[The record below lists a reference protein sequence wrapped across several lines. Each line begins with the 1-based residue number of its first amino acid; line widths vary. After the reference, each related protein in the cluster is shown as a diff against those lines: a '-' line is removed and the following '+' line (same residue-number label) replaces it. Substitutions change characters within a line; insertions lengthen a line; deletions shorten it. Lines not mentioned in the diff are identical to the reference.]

1 MVEGLNVSHSG
12 ARILIVDDLPEK
24 LLVYRTLLEDLDAQI
39 VEAHSGTEALKRV
52 LEGEFAVILLDVNM
66 PDIDGLETATLVRRH
81 KNGRHT
87 PIIFITAYADEM
99 QTARGY
105 ELGAVDYILSPV
117 IAPVIRTKVR
127 VFVDLYE
134 ARAALALSNQEL
146 ETRVTERTGELQ
158 KSNERLQA
166 EIAERLRAEAEREAL
181 LAREK
186 VLRAEAEELS
196 RLKDEFLA
204 TMSHEL
210 RTPLNAIFG
219 WITLLRT
226 RRLDEATQERALE
239 TIERNARAQK
249 RLIEDLLDV
258 SRIVT
263 GKVALELVTVDPRR
277 VVEAALETMHPAA
290 QAKGL
295 KIVPLL
301 DIGAGTVRGD
311 FARLQQIV
319 CNLLSNAIKF
329 TDAGG
334 HVEVCLARR
343 NGEVE
348 ISIADSGQGIKPEFL
363 PLVFDRFRQE
373 DGSISRRHGGLGLG
387 LAIVRHLVELH
398 AGSVDAQSAGEGKGA
413 RFIVRLPVREANL
426 IPRVAEAPT
435 NGIVTA
441 AMLMGVRLLVVDDD
455 PGARELI
462 SGMLEG
468 FGAQVSVAESGQAA
482 LSLLFAQRPDV
493 LIADLGMPG
502 MDGYALIE
510 QVRALDP
517 DFGGLTPAV
526 AVTAYASPQDRLRA
540 LQAGYQNH
548 VAKPVEAEELA
559 IVIASLAGRPAQDK
573 ERSFGERLP
582 VRSGFRDQHRRA
594 GGTAAFQVAMRLSG
608 IRQRIG
614 LPDEHAD
621 RFVLHRREKL
631 ARRTIERLSRG
642 DVVEQRRPCQEQRP
656 ALTQLERS

>member
-1 MVEGLNVSHSG
+1 
-12 ARILIVDDLPEK
+12 
-24 LLVYRTLLEDLDAQI
+24 
-39 VEAHSGTEALKRV
+39 
-52 LEGEFAVILLDVNM
+52 
-66 PDIDGLETATLVRRH
+66 
-81 KNGRHT
+81 
-87 PIIFITAYADEM
+87 
-99 QTARGY
+99 
-105 ELGAVDYILSPV
+105 
-117 IAPVIRTKVR
+117 
-127 VFVDLYE
+127 
-134 ARAALALSNQEL
+134 
-146 ETRVTERTGELQ
+146 
-158 KSNERLQA
+158 
-166 EIAERLRAEAEREAL
+166 
-181 LAREK
+181 
-186 VLRAEAEELS
+186 
-196 RLKDEFLA
+196 
-204 TMSHEL
+204 
-210 RTPLNAIFG
+210 
-219 WITLLRT
+219 
-226 RRLDEATQERALE
+226 
-239 TIERNARAQK
+239 
-249 RLIEDLLDV
+249 
-258 SRIVT
+258 
-263 GKVALELVTVDPRR
+263 
-277 VVEAALETMHPAA
+277 
-290 QAKGL
+290 
-295 KIVPLL
+295 VPLL

-348 ISIADSGQGIKPEFL
+348 ISVSDSGQGIKPEFL

-413 RFIVRLPVREANL
+413 KFIVRLPVREASL
-426 IPRVAEAPT
+426 LPRVTEAPPP
-435 NGIVTA
+435 GGMVTP
-441 AMLMGVRLLVVDDD
+441 AMLMGLRLLVVDDD

-482 LSLLFAQRPDV
+482 LTLLFAQRPDV

-502 MDGYALIE
+502 MDGYVLIE

-573 ERSFGERLP
+573 
-582 VRSGFRDQHRRA
+582 RA
-594 GGTAAFQVAMRLSG
+594 
-608 IRQRIG
+608 
-614 LPDEHAD
+614 
-621 RFVLHRREKL
+621 
-631 ARRTIERLSRG
+631 
-642 DVVEQRRPCQEQRP
+642 
-656 ALTQLERS
+656 

>member
-1 MVEGLNVSHSG
+1 MSHPR

-39 VEAHSGTEALKRV
+39 VEAHSGTEALKRI

-66 PDIDGLETATLVRRH
+66 PDIDGLETANLIRRH

-87 PIIFITAYADEM
+87 PIIFITSYADEM

-117 IAPVIRTKVR
+117 IAPVLRTKVR

-134 ARAALALSNQEL
+134 ARAALSLSNQEL
-146 ETRVTERTGELQ
+146 ETRVAERTAELQ
-158 KSNERLQA
+158 KSNERLHA

-186 VLRAEAEELS
+186 VLRSEAEELS

-301 DIGAGTVRGD
+301 DTGAGTVRGD
-311 FARLQQIV
+311 FARLQQVV

-329 TDAGG
+329 TNAGG

-348 ISIADSGQGIKPEFL
+348 ISVADSGQGIKPEFL

-413 RFIVRLPVREANL
+413 RFIVRLPVREAAMP
-426 IPRVAEAPT
+426 PRSIEGPSGGMATP
-435 NGIVTA
+435 
-441 AMLMGVRLLVVDDD
+441 AMLTGLRLLVVDDD

-462 SGMLEG
+462 SGMLTG
-468 FGAQVSVAESGQAA
+468 FGAQVTVAEGGQAA
-482 LSLLFAQRPDV
+482 LKLLFAEPPDV
-493 LIADLGMPG
+493 LIADLGMPE

-517 DFGGLTPAV
+517 DFGGKTPAV

-573 ERSFGERLP
+573 
-582 VRSGFRDQHRRA
+582 RA
-594 GGTAAFQVAMRLSG
+594 
-608 IRQRIG
+608 
-614 LPDEHAD
+614 
-621 RFVLHRREKL
+621 
-631 ARRTIERLSRG
+631 
-642 DVVEQRRPCQEQRP
+642 
-656 ALTQLERS
+656 

>member
-1 MVEGLNVSHSG
+1 MAQAR

-24 LLVYRTLLEDLDAQI
+24 LLVYGTLLEDLDAQI
-39 VEAHSGTEALKRV
+39 VEARSGTEALKRV

-66 PDIDGLETATLVRRH
+66 PDIDGLETANLVRRH

-87 PIIFITAYADEM
+87 PIIFITSYADEM

-117 IAPVIRTKVR
+117 IASVLRTKVR
-127 VFVDLYE
+127 VFVDLYQ

-146 ETRVTERTGELQ
+146 ESRVTDRTAELQ
-158 KSNERLQA
+158 KSNERLQG

-295 KIVPLL
+295 QIVPLL
-301 DIGAGTVRGD
+301 DSSAGTVRGD

-329 TDAGG
+329 TPAGG
-334 HVEVCLARR
+334 QVEVCLARR
-343 NGEVE
+343 DGEVE
-348 ISIADSGQGIKPEFL
+348 ISIRDSGQGIKPEFL

-398 AGSVDAQSAGEGKGA
+398 AGTVDADSAGEGKGA
-413 RFIVRLPVREANL
+413 RFSVRLPARDATVV
-426 IPRVAEAPT
+426 PRAVEIAP
-435 NGIVTA
+435 GGMVTV
-441 AMLMGVRLLVVDDD
+441 AMLTGVRLLVVDDD

-468 FGAQVSVAESGQAA
+468 FGAEVSVAESGPAA
-482 LSLLFAQRPDV
+482 LTLLFAQRPDV
-493 LIADLGMPG
+493 LVADLGMPG

-517 DFGGLTPAV
+517 DYGGQTPAV
-526 AVTAYASPQDRLRA
+526 AVTAYASPLDRLRA

-559 IVIASLAGRPAQDK
+559 IVIASLAGRTAQDK
-573 ERSFGERLP
+573 
-582 VRSGFRDQHRRA
+582 
-594 GGTAAFQVAMRLSG
+594 
-608 IRQRIG
+608 
-614 LPDEHAD
+614 
-621 RFVLHRREKL
+621 
-631 ARRTIERLSRG
+631 RG
-642 DVVEQRRPCQEQRP
+642 
-656 ALTQLERS
+656 

>member
-1 MVEGLNVSHSG
+1 VPHSR

-66 PDIDGLETATLVRRH
+66 PDIDGLETANLVRRH

-87 PIIFITAYADEM
+87 PIIFITSYADEM

-117 IAPVIRTKVR
+117 IAPVLRTKVR

-134 ARAALALSNQEL
+134 ARVALSLSNQEL
-146 ETRVTERTGELQ
+146 ETRVAERTAELQ
-158 KSNERLQA
+158 RSNERLHG

-295 KIVPLL
+295 KILPLL
-301 DIGAGTVRGD
+301 DTGAGTVRGD
-311 FARLQQIV
+311 FARLQQVV

-348 ISIADSGQGIKPEFL
+348 ISVADSGQGIKPEFL

-413 RFIVRLPVREANL
+413 RFIVRLPVREATL
-426 IPRVAEAPT
+426 MPRIMETPASGGMATPS
-435 NGIVTA
+435 
-441 AMLMGVRLLVVDDD
+441 MLAGLRLLVVDDD

-462 SGMLEG
+462 SGMLAG
-468 FGAQVSVAESGQAA
+468 YGARVMVAEDGQGA
-482 LSLLFAQRPDV
+482 LKLLFAERPDV
-493 LIADLGMPG
+493 LIADLGMPE

-517 DFGGLTPAV
+517 DFGGKTPAV

-573 ERSFGERLP
+573 
-582 VRSGFRDQHRRA
+582 RA
-594 GGTAAFQVAMRLSG
+594 
-608 IRQRIG
+608 
-614 LPDEHAD
+614 
-621 RFVLHRREKL
+621 
-631 ARRTIERLSRG
+631 
-642 DVVEQRRPCQEQRP
+642 
-656 ALTQLERS
+656 

>member
-1 MVEGLNVSHSG
+1 MSHSR

-66 PDIDGLETATLVRRH
+66 PDIDGLETANLLRRH

-87 PIIFITAYADEM
+87 PIIFITSYADEM

-117 IAPVIRTKVR
+117 IAPVLRTKVR

-134 ARAALALSNQEL
+134 ARAALSLANHEL
-146 ETRVTERTGELQ
+146 ETRVTDRTAELQ

-181 LAREK
+181 LAREQ

-329 TDAGG
+329 TDSGG

-348 ISIADSGQGIKPEFL
+348 ISVADSGQGITPEFL

-398 AGSVDAQSAGEGKGA
+398 AGSVEAQSLGEGKGA
-413 RFIVRLPVREANL
+413 KFIVRLPVREGSL
-426 IPRVAEAPT
+426 MPRMNEAPNSST
-435 NGIVTA
+435 VTPS
-441 AMLMGVRLLVVDDD
+441 MLMGVRLLVVDDD

-468 FGAQVSVAESGQAA
+468 FGAQVATAESGQAA

-502 MDGYALIE
+502 MDGYTLIE
-510 QVRALDP
+510 QVRGLEP

-573 ERSFGERLP
+573 
-582 VRSGFRDQHRRA
+582 RA
-594 GGTAAFQVAMRLSG
+594 
-608 IRQRIG
+608 
-614 LPDEHAD
+614 
-621 RFVLHRREKL
+621 
-631 ARRTIERLSRG
+631 
-642 DVVEQRRPCQEQRP
+642 
-656 ALTQLERS
+656 

>member
-1 MVEGLNVSHSG
+1 LNVSHPR

-52 LEGEFAVILLDVNM
+52 LEGEFAVLLLDVNM
-66 PDIDGLETATLVRRH
+66 PDIDGLETANLVRRH

-87 PIIFITAYADEM
+87 PIIFITSYADEM

-117 IAPVIRTKVR
+117 IAPVLRTKVR

-290 QAKGL
+290 QTKGL

-329 TDAGG
+329 TDTGG
-334 HVEVCLARR
+334 QVEVCLARR

-413 RFIVRLPVREANL
+413 KFIVRLPAREANL
-426 IPRVAEAPT
+426 LPRVTEAPAGT
-435 NGIVTA
+435 KVSA

-468 FGAQVSVAESGQAA
+468 FGAQVSVAESGQVA

-510 QVRALDP
+510 QVRGLDP

-573 ERSFGERLP
+573 
-582 VRSGFRDQHRRA
+582 RA
-594 GGTAAFQVAMRLSG
+594 
-608 IRQRIG
+608 
-614 LPDEHAD
+614 
-621 RFVLHRREKL
+621 
-631 ARRTIERLSRG
+631 
-642 DVVEQRRPCQEQRP
+642 
-656 ALTQLERS
+656 

>member
-1 MVEGLNVSHSG
+1 LSTEGLNVSHPR

-24 LLVYRTLLEDLDAQI
+24 LLVYRTLLEDLEAQI
-39 VEAHSGTEALKRV
+39 VEAHSGTEALKRI

-66 PDIDGLETATLVRRH
+66 PDIDGLETANLVRRH

-87 PIIFITAYADEM
+87 PIIFITSYADEM

-117 IAPVIRTKVR
+117 IASVLRTKVR

-134 ARAALALSNQEL
+134 TRAALALSNQEL
-146 ETRVTERTGELQ
+146 ETRVAERTAELQ
-158 KSNERLQA
+158 QSNERLHA

-226 RRLDEATQERALE
+226 RRLDETTQERALG

-301 DIGAGTVRGD
+301 DTNAGTVRGD
-311 FARLQQIV
+311 FARLQQVV

-329 TDAGG
+329 TDSGG
-334 HVEVCLARR
+334 QVEVCLARR
-343 NGEVE
+343 NEEVE
-348 ISIADSGQGIKPEFL
+348 ISISDSGQGIKPEFL

-398 AGSVDAQSAGEGKGA
+398 AGSVHAYSAGEGKGA
-413 RFIVRLPVREANL
+413 RFVVRLPLRGASA
-426 IPRVAEAPT
+426 PSRSAEAPT
-435 NGIVTA
+435 GAMATT
-441 AMLMGVRLLVVDDD
+441 AMLMGVRLLVVDND

-468 FGAQVSVAESGQAA
+468 FGAQVSVAENGHAA
-482 LSLLFAQRPDV
+482 LTLLLAQRPDV
-493 LIADLGMPG
+493 LVADLGMPD
-502 MDGYALIE
+502 MDGYALIA

-517 DFGGLTPAV
+517 DFGGQTPAV

-573 ERSFGERLP
+573 
-582 VRSGFRDQHRRA
+582 RA
-594 GGTAAFQVAMRLSG
+594 
-608 IRQRIG
+608 
-614 LPDEHAD
+614 
-621 RFVLHRREKL
+621 
-631 ARRTIERLSRG
+631 
-642 DVVEQRRPCQEQRP
+642 
-656 ALTQLERS
+656 

>member
-1 MVEGLNVSHSG
+1 LNVSHPR

-39 VEAHSGTEALKRV
+39 IEAHSGTEALKRV
-52 LEGEFAVILLDVNM
+52 LEGEFAVLLLDVNM
-66 PDIDGLETATLVRRH
+66 PDIDGLETANLVRRH

-87 PIIFITAYADEM
+87 PIIFITSYADEM

-117 IAPVIRTKVR
+117 IAPVLRTKVR

-134 ARAALALSNQEL
+134 ARVALALSNQEL

-295 KIVPLL
+295 KIVPLV

-329 TDAGG
+329 TDTGG
-334 HVEVCLARR
+334 QVEVCLARR

-348 ISIADSGQGIKPEFL
+348 ISISDSGQGIKPEFL

-398 AGSVDAQSAGEGKGA
+398 AGSVDAQSAGEGRGA
-413 RFIVRLPVREANL
+413 KFIVRLPAREANL
-426 IPRVAEAPT
+426 LPRVTEAPS
-435 NGIVTA
+435 NGIVSA

-468 FGAQVSVAESGQAA
+468 FGAHVSVAESGQAA

-526 AVTAYASPQDRLRA
+526 AVTADASPQDRLRA

-573 ERSFGERLP
+573 
-582 VRSGFRDQHRRA
+582 RA
-594 GGTAAFQVAMRLSG
+594 
-608 IRQRIG
+608 
-614 LPDEHAD
+614 
-621 RFVLHRREKL
+621 
-631 ARRTIERLSRG
+631 
-642 DVVEQRRPCQEQRP
+642 
-656 ALTQLERS
+656 

>member
-1 MVEGLNVSHSG
+1 
-12 ARILIVDDLPEK
+12 
-24 LLVYRTLLEDLDAQI
+24 
-39 VEAHSGTEALKRV
+39 
-52 LEGEFAVILLDVNM
+52 
-66 PDIDGLETATLVRRH
+66 
-81 KNGRHT
+81 
-87 PIIFITAYADEM
+87 
-99 QTARGY
+99 
-105 ELGAVDYILSPV
+105 
-117 IAPVIRTKVR
+117 
-127 VFVDLYE
+127 
-134 ARAALALSNQEL
+134 
-146 ETRVTERTGELQ
+146 
-158 KSNERLQA
+158 
-166 EIAERLRAEAEREAL
+166 
-181 LAREK
+181 

-295 KIVPLL
+295 KIIPLL
-301 DIGAGTVRGD
+301 DVGAGTVRGD
-311 FARLQQIV
+311 FARLQQVV

-329 TDAGG
+329 TDQGG
-334 HVEVCLARR
+334 QIEVCLARR

-348 ISIADSGQGIKPEFL
+348 ISVQDSGQGIKPEFL

-398 AGSVDAQSAGEGKGA
+398 AGSVDAQSAGEGQGA
-413 RFIVRLPVREANL
+413 RFVVRLPVRETNL
-426 IPRVAEAPT
+426 LPQRVAEAPA
-435 NGIVTA
+435 GGLVSA

-468 FGAQVSVAESGQAA
+468 FGAQVSTAESGQAA
-482 LSLLFAQRPDV
+482 LSMLFSKRPDV
-493 LIADLGMPG
+493 LIADLGMPD
-502 MDGYALIE
+502 MDGYALIQ
-510 QVRALDP
+510 QVRALEP

-573 ERSFGERLP
+573 
-582 VRSGFRDQHRRA
+582 RA
-594 GGTAAFQVAMRLSG
+594 
-608 IRQRIG
+608 
-614 LPDEHAD
+614 
-621 RFVLHRREKL
+621 
-631 ARRTIERLSRG
+631 
-642 DVVEQRRPCQEQRP
+642 
-656 ALTQLERS
+656 

>member
-1 MVEGLNVSHSG
+1 VSHPG

-66 PDIDGLETATLVRRH
+66 PDIDGLETANLVRRH

-87 PIIFITAYADEM
+87 PIIFITSYADEM

-117 IAPVIRTKVR
+117 IAPVLRTKVR

-134 ARAALALSNQEL
+134 ARAALSLSNQEL
-146 ETRVTERTGELQ
+146 ETRVTERTAELQ
-158 KSNERLQA
+158 TSNERLHA

-295 KIVPLL
+295 KILPLL
-301 DIGAGTVRGD
+301 DTGAGTVRGD
-311 FARLQQIV
+311 FARLQQVV

-329 TDAGG
+329 TDSGG

-413 RFIVRLPVREANL
+413 KFIVRLPVREAGL
-426 IPRVAEAPT
+426 LPRVVEVPGG
-435 NGIVTA
+435 GIATP
-441 AMLMGVRLLVVDDD
+441 AMLTGLRLLVVDDD

-462 SGMLEG
+462 SGMLAG
-468 FGAQVSVAESGQAA
+468 FGAQVSVAEGGQAA
-482 LSLLFAQRPDV
+482 LKLLFAERPDV
-493 LIADLGMPG
+493 LIADLGMPE

-517 DFGGLTPAV
+517 DFGGKTPAV

-559 IVIASLAGRPAQDK
+559 IVIASLAGRAAQDK
-573 ERSFGERLP
+573 
-582 VRSGFRDQHRRA
+582 RA
-594 GGTAAFQVAMRLSG
+594 
-608 IRQRIG
+608 
-614 LPDEHAD
+614 
-621 RFVLHRREKL
+621 
-631 ARRTIERLSRG
+631 
-642 DVVEQRRPCQEQRP
+642 
-656 ALTQLERS
+656 